1 MTEPNAAVIEIPQD
15 QIADLC
21 HRLQISRLALFGS
34 VLGDRFGP
42 DSDIDVLVTF
52 DPDAQVGFLT
62 LSRVQRELTQI
73 LDRTVDLV
81 PETGLK
87 PLIRDEVI
95 ASNQVIY
102 AA

>member
-1 MTEPNAAVIEIPQD
+1 MTELTTAVIEIPQD
-15 QIADLC
+15 RIVDLC
-21 HRLQISRLALFGS
+21 RRFHVSRLALFGS

-52 DPDAQVGFLT
+52 DPHAQVGFLT
-62 LSRVQRELTQI
+62 LSRLQRELTQI

-95 ASNQVIY
+95 ASSQVIY

>member
-1 MTEPNAAVIEIPQD
+1 M
-15 QIADLC
+15 L
-21 HRLQISRLALFGS
+21 SRL
-34 VLGDRFGP
+34 
-42 DSDIDVLVTF
+42 
-52 DPDAQVGFLT
+52 
-62 LSRVQRELTQI
+62 QRELTQI

-95 ASNQVIY
+95 ASSQVIY